1 MSELDELRRKRMAE
15 LQQQAGNQQQA
26 MQQQMQQQQMQQE
39 MEKEKKQILM
49 QILTPEARSR
59 LTNLKLAKPDLVN
72 QIEIQLIQSAQSGS
86 LRGKV
91 TDEQLKV
98 LLSQISGQKR
108 QIHITR
114 K

>member
-1 MSELDELRRKRMAE
+1 
-15 LQQQAGNQQQA
+15 
-26 MQQQMQQQQMQQE
+26 
-39 MEKEKKQILM
+39 M

-98 LLSQISGQKR
+98 LLSQISGQKDKF
-108 QIHITR
+108 ILLEIDCFNMKACVLYSGGKDSSLMAVILHVWVMMLI
-114 K
+114 

>member
-1 MSELDELRRKRMAE
+1 
-15 LQQQAGNQQQA
+15 
-26 MQQQMQQQQMQQE
+26 QQQQMQQE

>member
-72 QIEIQLIQSAQSGS
+72 QIEIQLIQSAQ
-86 LRGKV
+86 
-91 TDEQLKV
+91 
-98 LLSQISGQKR
+98 
-108 QIHITR
+108 
-114 K
+114 